1 MMTTGTSPSKGV
13 EVDQSPGP
21 CDDASEPS
29 AVEALGTFV
38 AQAPRS
44 YGAFEMKRASLS
56 VADTIGCMLYGADSV
71 ETNAVLNAVR
81 DWGEGPCPL
90 VGRSETL
97 PAPWAAMVNAV
108 SAHCFDFDDWD
119 DPSLVHTSAVTVP
132 AILATMNE
140 TGWNAEDMLD
150 AHIVGAEVIMRLG
163 EALNPS
169 HYWKGWHTTSTL
181 GAIGATAAVCR
192 LLKLDKAQASAAIS
206 ASTSLANGYLSQF
219 GTHMK
224 PTHAGVAAKAGILAA
239 SLARSGISAS
249 TEVIDGPVSLM
260 STSSEADRTVVQKA
274 MSKLGNPWAI
284 TEFGIH
290 IKLYPSCG
298 GTHRVI
304 ESALKIVREHGV
316 QADEI
321 VSIDINVPEFLD
333 TLLPYRFPKNKPEA
347 LFSIAYCCAAA
358 LRWGKVGPTEFQ
370 HEAIAS
376 REIEALLSKTTITTR
391 DTEYFDKLCIPGEE
405 DVVTVVTRDSNG
417 IQAGTDIPYG
427 APPRLADTETV
438 RAKFMNCAI
447 SRVSDE
453 RAARIFDVVT
463 GAGGNTGFAE
473 LPGLMGAGPGGG

>member
-1 MMTTGTSPSKGV
+1 MTTLGKQSVNGV
-13 EVDQSPGP
+13 EPNQASNSA
-21 CDDASEPS
+21 DDASALS
-29 AVEALGTFV
+29 AVEALGAFV
-38 AQAPRS
+38 AHAPRS
-44 YGAFEMKRASLS
+44 YGEFELERASLS
-56 VADTIGCMLYGADSV
+56 VADTVGCMLYGADSP
-71 ETNAVLNAVR
+71 ETNAVLTAVR
-81 DWGEGPCPL
+81 DWGEGTCPL

-97 PAPWAAMVNAV
+97 PAPWAAMVNGV

-119 DPSLVHTSAVTVP
+119 DPSLVHTSAVTLP
-132 AILATMNE
+132 AILATMDE
-140 TGWNAEDMLD
+140 TGWNSRDMLD
-150 AHIVGAEVIMRLG
+150 AHIIGAEVIMRLG

-169 HYWKGWHTTSTL
+169 HYWKGWHTTST
-181 GAIGATAAVCR
+181 IGAVGAAAAVCR
-192 LLKLDKAQASAAIS
+192 LLKLDERQAAAAIS

-249 TEVIDGPVSLM
+249 MEVIDGPVSLL
-260 STSSEADRTVVQKA
+260 STSSEADRAA
-274 MSKLGNPWAI
+274 MQSAMAKLGNPWAI

-316 QADEI
+316 KADEI

-333 TLLPYRFPKNKPEA
+333 SLLPYRFPKTKPEA

-358 LRWGKVGPTEFQ
+358 LRWGKVGPAEFQ
-370 HEAIAS
+370 PEAVVS
-376 REIEALLSKTTITTR
+376 SEIETLLNKTTITTR

-427 APPRLADTETV
+427 APPRLADTDTV
-438 RAKFMNCAI
+438 RAKFMDCAR

-453 RAARIFDVVT
+453 RAAKIFDVVMDMD
-463 GAGGNTGFAE
+463 GKTGFAE
-473 LPGLMGAGPGGG
+473 LQALMATERA